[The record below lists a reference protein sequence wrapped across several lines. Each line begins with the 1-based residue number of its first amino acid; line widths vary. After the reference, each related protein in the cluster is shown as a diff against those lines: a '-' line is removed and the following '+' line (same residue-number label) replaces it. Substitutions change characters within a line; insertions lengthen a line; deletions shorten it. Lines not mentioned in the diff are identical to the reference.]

1 MHSSFNPKS
10 IIFIIA
16 GAFALICIIAGVY
29 TLIRNSNKKNP
40 NKIHVFKP
48 MVITGLAFLFGI
60 FLYKA
65 GTHIVIEINSGE
77 VIAGVEMY
85 EGNPYLDQHVA
96 VEHGYPHYPEA
107 YPPFDSSNQLVNYN
121 HDNGKPPLTVKA
133 DLFLWAIAVPLFF
146 VFMYALFHFKWYKSI
161 LVMGLVVL
169 LSFFCIFTM
178 VNFDKARRNQLA
190 TLTAVQAANSPVIAP
205 TPQEIQLTAEEITR
219 KNNKSFEEKV
229 EDFVENVEKKADSF
243 AETVENNAEK
253 IEKQVEK
260 KLAEIEKKT
269 EEIVKKAAT
278 VKAKAKEIKKKAEA
292 KAKKPSTPIV
302 QNTSPEPVVSPRN
315 KTESD
320 SENLP
325 EWTKLEKQMVTE
337 GNTFFVRSEQF
348 ATKEEALQDALNRA
362 KYLIFKRH
370 WPTHDTVNINQSMI
384 LVNKMHT
391 EIIQRKTGDHEF
403 KVYRVYLE
411 TLLNPLAL
419 KKQIKAI
426 QQAKVNFRV
435 MILSEIVAAAVLLLI
450 IGMIISNGRL
460 KKSRKVQT

>member
-29 TLIRNSNKKNP
+29 TLIRKSNKNNP

-77 VIAGVEMY
+77 VIAGVEIY

-96 VEHGYPHYPEA
+96 VEHGYPHYQSTQQLIRHHQNM
-107 YPPFDSSNQLVNYN
+107 SSSII
-121 HDNGKPPLTVKA
+121 GTVFA
-133 DLFLWAIAVPLFF
+133 GWAIIFSA
-146 VFMYALFHFKWYKSI
+146 ALLIGFIFSIFYFKWYKSI
-161 LVMGLVVL
+161 LAIGLMVL
-169 LSFFCIFTM
+169 LSFLTITTLVRYNM
-178 VNFDKARRNQLA
+178 ASRKAYSHI
-190 TLTAVQAANSPVIAP
+190 TAVQAANSPIVAP
-205 TPQEIQLTAEEITR
+205 TPQQIQLTAEEITR

-229 EDFVENVEKKADSF
+229 EDFVENVEKKADDFSE
-243 AETVENNAEK
+243 AVENNVEK
-253 IEKQVEK
+253 IEKQVEAK
-260 KLAEIEKKT
+260 IAEIEKKT
-269 EEIVKKAAT
+269 EEIVNKAAT
-278 VKAKAKEIKKKAEA
+278 VKAKAKAIKKKAEA

-302 QNTSPEPVVSPRN
+302 QKTSPEPVVSPRN

-435 MILSEIVAAAVLLLI
+435 MILSEIVAAAFLLLI
-450 IGMIISNGRL
+450 IGMIISNGKL